1 MTELDTVKRA
11 KMYMEKLA
19 MGIDPLTDKPIP
31 VGEVATA
38 PRMRKCFQYVAGLL
52 EQIADNGG
60 IVGEDRKG
68 NIPPIWTAEVLAKYV
83 FPDVPLTMTEIVKQ
97 LNAVAGMSF
106 YTKLSYRN
114 VVQWL
119 VTIGALEIVERSD
132 GKHTHVPTEQGITL
146 GIQTQ
151 NRVGRNGRVYSNV
164 VYNEEAQRF
173 LLDNMETIL
182 TFANAIHLEGKSE
195 PEDGDDVE

>member
-68 NIPPIWTAEVLAKYV
+68 NIH
-83 FPDVPLTMTEIVKQ
+83 
-97 LNAVAGMSF
+97 
-106 YTKLSYRN
+106 
-114 VVQWL
+114 
-119 VTIGALEIVERSD
+119 RS
-132 GKHTHVPTEQGITL
+132 GRQRCW
-146 GIQTQ
+146 Q
-151 NRVGRNGRVYSNV
+151 NMCSRMCR
-164 VYNEEAQRF
+164 
-173 LLDNMETIL
+173 
-182 TFANAIHLEGKSE
+182 
-195 PEDGDDVE
+195 

>member
-11 KMYMEKLA
+11 KMYMEKLS

-31 VGEVATA
+31 DGEVAVS
-38 PRMRKCFQYVAGLL
+38 PRMRKCFQYVTGLL
-52 EQIADNGG
+52 EQIVANGG
-60 IVGEDRKG
+60 TVGEERKG
-68 NIPPIWTAEVLAKYV
+68 KIPPIWTADVLAKYV
-83 FPDVPLTMTEIVKQ
+83 FPDVPLTMSEIVKQ

-119 VTIGALEIVERSD
+119 VAIGALEIVERSD
-132 GKHTHVPTEQGITL
+132 GKHTHVPTEQGRAL

-151 NRVGRNGRVYSNV
+151 TRVGRNGRVYSNV

-182 TFANAIHLEGKSE
+182 TFANAIHLEGKDE
-195 PEDGDDVE
+195 PEEKEETE